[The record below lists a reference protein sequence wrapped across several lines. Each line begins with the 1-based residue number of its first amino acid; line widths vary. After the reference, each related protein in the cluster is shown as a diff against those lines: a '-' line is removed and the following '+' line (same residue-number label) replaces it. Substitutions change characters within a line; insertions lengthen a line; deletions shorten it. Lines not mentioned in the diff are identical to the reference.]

1 MGAAVARK
9 LVSEAA
15 VEVAVVT
22 LLTGV
27 GRQ

>member
-1 MGAAVARK
+1 MGAAVARN

-15 VEVAVVT
+15 VEVAMVM